1 MSRWSWT
8 PTTPTRRSGAT
19 SARFGSGFRLK
30 TCRNGILL
38 HEGPVLIVMGT
49 RSQKRTVGASLWII
63 FKATKTRF
71 GMRKSA
77 LQAGHLTSSLPSSN
91 FSKRFASGVIVI
103 WVWQPLHGTSIEP
116 AQRSAPVKLI
126 SFLSS
131 GIATPICYPSPDRS
145 GTIPAQQR
153 ANARLVVGPKH
164 TLDWQKKTNRTQPF
178 AAQNSKFPA
187 AGS

>member
-1 MSRWSWT
+1 
-8 PTTPTRRSGAT
+8 
-19 SARFGSGFRLK
+19 
-30 TCRNGILL
+30 
-38 HEGPVLIVMGT
+38 MGT

-145 GTIPAQQR
+145 GHNSSTTAGKRTAGR
-153 ANARLVVGPKH
+153 APKAYIGLVILTERSHSPLKIQSFRRLVPEMWPVSGPRLYVRMVGRRGF
-164 TLDWQKKTNRTQPF
+164 LW
-178 AAQNSKFPA
+178 
-187 AGS
+187 

>member
-1 MSRWSWT
+1 
-8 PTTPTRRSGAT
+8 
-19 SARFGSGFRLK
+19 
-30 TCRNGILL
+30 
-38 HEGPVLIVMGT
+38 MGT

-131 GIATPICYPSPDRS
+131 GIATPICYLHQ
-145 GTIPAQQR
+145 IAPAQQR
-153 ANARLVVGPKH
+153 ANARLIVGPKH

>member
-1 MSRWSWT
+1 
-8 PTTPTRRSGAT
+8 
-19 SARFGSGFRLK
+19 
-30 TCRNGILL
+30 
-38 HEGPVLIVMGT
+38 MGT

-131 GIATPICYPSPDRS
+131 GIATPIYYLHQ
-145 GTIPAQQR
+145 IAPAQFQHNSGQTHGWSWAQSIHWIGKKKPTER
-153 ANARLVVGPKH
+153 RHSPLKIQSFRRLVPEMWPVSGPRLYVRMVGRRGF
-164 TLDWQKKTNRTQPF
+164 LW
-178 AAQNSKFPA
+178 
-187 AGS
+187 

>member
-1 MSRWSWT
+1 
-8 PTTPTRRSGAT
+8 
-19 SARFGSGFRLK
+19 
-30 TCRNGILL
+30 
-38 HEGPVLIVMGT
+38 
-49 RSQKRTVGASLWII
+49 
-63 FKATKTRF
+63 
-71 GMRKSA
+71 
-77 LQAGHLTSSLPSSN
+77 HLTSSLPSSN

-153 ANARLVVGPKH
+153 ANARLIVGPKH
-164 TLDWQKKTNRTQPF
+164 TLDWESKRARPLST
-178 AAQNSKFPA
+178 QNSKFLASWLRGGLSP
-187 AGS
+187 

>member
-1 MSRWSWT
+1 
-8 PTTPTRRSGAT
+8 
-19 SARFGSGFRLK
+19 
-30 TCRNGILL
+30 
-38 HEGPVLIVMGT
+38 MGT

-164 TLDWQKKTNRTQPF
+164 TLDWQSNAYHPRQEDLHVSEGCHFSGKPSRRTT
-178 AAQNSKFPA
+178 
-187 AGS
+187 GGVVHILT

>member
-1 MSRWSWT
+1 
-8 PTTPTRRSGAT
+8 
-19 SARFGSGFRLK
+19 
-30 TCRNGILL
+30 
-38 HEGPVLIVMGT
+38 MGT

-145 GTIPAQQR
+145 GTIPAHPQGNPQVTWLSKSTMVR
-153 ANARLVVGPKH
+153 
-164 TLDWQKKTNRTQPF
+164 KTNFQILYALFKSEIEPLGILGIPVAEKEVRFQ
-178 AAQNSKFPA
+178 SIKV
-187 AGS
+187 

>member
-1 MSRWSWT
+1 
-8 PTTPTRRSGAT
+8 
-19 SARFGSGFRLK
+19 
-30 TCRNGILL
+30 
-38 HEGPVLIVMGT
+38 MGT

-153 ANARLVVGPKH
+153 ANARLVVPPKAYIGLGIQ
-164 TLDWQKKTNRTQPF
+164 TS
-178 AAQNSKFPA
+178 AAIVHSKFKVSGFLA
-187 AGS
+187 TRGFIAIIFGVRLWRNLEGSWRKNAIKYKQITNPDSSRHGRQKARSQ

>member
-1 MSRWSWT
+1 
-8 PTTPTRRSGAT
+8 
-19 SARFGSGFRLK
+19 
-30 TCRNGILL
+30 
-38 HEGPVLIVMGT
+38 MGT

-145 GTIPAQQR
+145 GTIPARLRQTRGWSCAQSVHWIGKLTER
-153 ANARLVVGPKH
+153 SHSPLKIQSFRRLVPEMWPVSGPRLYVRMVGRRGF
-164 TLDWQKKTNRTQPF
+164 LW
-178 AAQNSKFPA
+178 
-187 AGS
+187 

>member
-1 MSRWSWT
+1 
-8 PTTPTRRSGAT
+8 
-19 SARFGSGFRLK
+19 
-30 TCRNGILL
+30 
-38 HEGPVLIVMGT
+38 MGT

-145 GTIPAQQR
+145 GTIPAQQQ

-164 TLDWQKKTNRTQPF
+164 TLDWPTNGLDNFGVQEDHSWCRAMKSTE
-178 AAQNSKFPA
+178 
-187 AGS
+187 

>member
-1 MSRWSWT
+1 
-8 PTTPTRRSGAT
+8 
-19 SARFGSGFRLK
+19 
-30 TCRNGILL
+30 
-38 HEGPVLIVMGT
+38 LIVMGT

-164 TLDWQKKTNRTQPF
+164 TLDWQSNVRTTMN
-178 AAQNSKFPA
+178 ALCVGFPRFLTTICQQQLQ
-187 AGS
+187 SFLIDWPNL

>member
-1 MSRWSWT
+1 
-8 PTTPTRRSGAT
+8 
-19 SARFGSGFRLK
+19 
-30 TCRNGILL
+30 
-38 HEGPVLIVMGT
+38 MGT

-145 GTIPAQQR
+145 GTILAQQQQTHGWSCAQSVHWIDNPMQHHHECALR
-153 ANARLVVGPKH
+153 RLSEVFHFPICQQQLRSFLIDWTNLSHGPRRMTALRIRLEVSLAVPYVAHAARV
-164 TLDWQKKTNRTQPF
+164 
-178 AAQNSKFPA
+178 
-187 AGS
+187 